1 MTQSSVTPVGKIAV
15 GGENLIDFVET
26 GMVDGIPQY
35 SANPG
40 GSPFNLA
47 IAASRQGS
55 EVEYLTPV
63 SKDRLGNLL
72 AERLTDSGVR
82 LAAPRLDAPT
92 SLAVVSLE
100 DGQPI
105 YQFYRKGTA
114 ERQITWD
121 GLQSALE
128 DRPWVFHI
136 GSLGLSGGD
145 DADLWERFFLAC
157 HDQGVITSLDPNVR
171 PSLIEDRAAYIERL
185 ERMFKHADIIK
196 LSDEDIE
203 WLYPDRPLMAAFDH
217 LQDLSSDGLRVLTM
231 GAQGVHARCGKTNVE
246 VRARPVKT
254 LVDTV
259 GAGDTFMATMLSWM
273 AEEGVSSRSELMA
286 LNSDHLTAMMERSSL
301 AASLN
306 CEKRGCNPPYL
317 KELM

>member
-1 MTQSSVTPVGKIAV
+1 MTQSTVSPIGKIAV

-47 IAASRQGS
+47 IAAARQGS
-55 EVEYLTPV
+55 EVDYLTPI

-100 DGQPI
+100 DGQPS

-128 DRPWVFHI
+128 ERPWAFHI

-145 DADLWERFFLAC
+145 DADLWERFSNL
-157 HDQGVITSLDPNVR
+157 P
-171 PSLIEDRAAYIERL
+171 
-185 ERMFKHADIIK
+185 
-196 LSDEDIE
+196 
-203 WLYPDRPLMAAFDH
+203 
-217 LQDLSSDGLRVLTM
+217 
-231 GAQGVHARCGKTNVE
+231 
-246 VRARPVKT
+246 
-254 LVDTV
+254 
-259 GAGDTFMATMLSWM
+259 
-273 AEEGVSSRSELMA
+273 
-286 LNSDHLTAMMERSSL
+286 
-301 AASLN
+301 
-306 CEKRGCNPPYL
+306 
-317 KELM
+317 

>member
-47 IAASRQGS
+47 IAAARQGS

-100 DGQPI
+100 DGQPS

-145 DADLWERFFLAC
+145 DADLWGRFFLAC

-259 GAGDTFMATMLSWM
+259 GAGDTFMATMLSWL
-273 AEEGVSSRSELMA
+273 AEKGVSSRAELMA

>member
-1 MTQSSVTPVGKIAV
+1 MTQSSVSPIGKIAV

-100 DGQPI
+100 DGQPS

-121 GLQSALE
+121 GLQSALK

-231 GAQGVHARCGKTNVE
+231 GAQGVHARCGKTNIE
-246 VRARPVKT
+246 VGARPVKT

-259 GAGDTFMATMLSWM
+259 GAGDTFMATMLSWL

>member
-1 MTQSSVTPVGKIAV
+1 MTQSSVSPIGKIAV

-100 DGQPI
+100 DGQPS

-259 GAGDTFMATMLSWM
+259 GAGDTFMATMLSWL

>member
-1 MTQSSVTPVGKIAV
+1 MLICGSVFRTCH
-15 GGENLIDFVET
+15 EQ
-26 GMVDGIPQY
+26 GI
-35 SANPG
+35 
-40 GSPFNLA
+40 
-47 IAASRQGS
+47 
-55 EVEYLTPV
+55 
-63 SKDRLGNLL
+63 
-72 AERLTDSGVR
+72 
-82 LAAPRLDAPT
+82 
-92 SLAVVSLE
+92 
-100 DGQPI
+100 
-105 YQFYRKGTA
+105 
-114 ERQITWD
+114 
-121 GLQSALE
+121 
-128 DRPWVFHI
+128 
-136 GSLGLSGGD
+136 
-145 DADLWERFFLAC
+145 
-157 HDQGVITSLDPNVR
+157 ITSLDPNVR
-171 PSLIEDRAAYIERL
+171 PSLIEDRAAYIDRL

-259 GAGDTFMATMLSWM
+259 GAGDTFMATMLSWL
-273 AEEGVSSRSELMA
+273 AEKGVSSRAELMA
-286 LNSDHLTAMMERSSL
+286 LNSDHLMAMMERSSL

>member
-1 MTQSSVTPVGKIAV
+1 MTQSSVSPIGKIAV

-47 IAASRQGS
+47 IAAARQGS

-100 DGQPI
+100 DGQPS

-203 WLYPDRPLMAAFDH
+203 WLFPDRPLMAAFDH
-217 LQDLSSDGLRVLTM
+217 LQDLSSQGLHVLTM

-259 GAGDTFMATMLSWM
+259 GAGDTFMATMLSWL
-273 AEEGVSSRSELMA
+273 AEKGVSSHAELMA

-317 KELM
+317 KELI

>member
-1 MTQSSVTPVGKIAV
+1 MTQSSESPIGKIAV

-47 IAASRQGS
+47 IAAARQGS
-55 EVEYLTPV
+55 EVDYLTPI

-100 DGQPI
+100 DGQPS

-145 DADLWERFFLAC
+145 DADLWERFFLTC
-157 HDQGVITSLDPNVR
+157 HDQGVITSLDPNIR

-259 GAGDTFMATMLSWM
+259 GAGDTFMATMLSWL
-273 AEEGVSSRSELMA
+273 AEKGVSSHAELMA

>member
-1 MTQSSVTPVGKIAV
+1 MTQSSVSPIGKIAV

-63 SKDRLGNLL
+63 SKDRLGNIL

-100 DGQPI
+100 DGQPS

-203 WLYPDRPLMAAFDH
+203 WLFPDRPLMAAFDH
-217 LQDLSSDGLRVLTM
+217 LQDLSSQGLRVLTM

-259 GAGDTFMATMLSWM
+259 GAGDTFMATMLSWL

>member
-1 MTQSSVTPVGKIAV
+1 MTQSSVSPIGKIAV

-100 DGQPI
+100 DGQPS

-259 GAGDTFMATMLSWM
+259 GAGDTFMATMLSWL
-273 AEEGVSSRSELMA
+273 AEKGVSSHAELMA

>member
-1 MTQSSVTPVGKIAV
+1 MTQSSVTPIGKIAV

-100 DGQPI
+100 DGQPS

-171 PSLIEDRAAYIERL
+171 PSLIEDRAAYIDRL
-185 ERMFKHADIIK
+185 ERIFKHADIIK

-217 LQDLSSDGLRVLTM
+217 LQDLSSDGLRVLTK
-231 GAQGVHARCGKTNVE
+231 GAQGVHARCGKTNIE
-246 VRARPVKT
+246 VRARPVQT

-259 GAGDTFMATMLSWM
+259 GAGDTFMATMLSWL

>member
-1 MTQSSVTPVGKIAV
+1 
-15 GGENLIDFVET
+15 
-26 GMVDGIPQY
+26 
-35 SANPG
+35 
-40 GSPFNLA
+40 
-47 IAASRQGS
+47 
-55 EVEYLTPV
+55 
-63 SKDRLGNLL
+63 
-72 AERLTDSGVR
+72 
-82 LAAPRLDAPT
+82 
-92 SLAVVSLE
+92 
-100 DGQPI
+100 
-105 YQFYRKGTA
+105 
-114 ERQITWD
+114 
-121 GLQSALE
+121 LQSALE

-145 DADLWERFFLAC
+145 DADLWERFILAC
-157 HDQGVITSLDPNVR
+157 HDQGVVTSLDPNVR

-231 GAQGVHARCGKTNVE
+231 GAQGVNARCGKTNIE
-246 VRARPVKT
+246 VRARPVKS

-259 GAGDTFMATMLSWM
+259 GAGDTFMATMLSWL
-273 AEEGVSSRSELMA
+273 AEKGVSSRAVLIA

>member
-1 MTQSSVTPVGKIAV
+1 MTQSVVSSIGKIAV

-47 IAASRQGS
+47 IAAARQGCA
-55 EVEYLTPV
+55 VDYLTPI

-82 LAAPRLDAPT
+82 LAALRLDAPT

-100 DGQPI
+100 DGQPS
-105 YQFYRKGTA
+105 YQFYRNGTA

-157 HDQGVITSLDPNVR
+157 HDQGVVTSLDPNVR

-203 WLYPDRPLMAAFDH
+203 WLFPDRPLMAAFDH
-217 LQDLSSDGLRVLTM
+217 LQDLSSQGLRVLTM

-259 GAGDTFMATMLSWM
+259 GAGDTFMATMLSWL

>member
-1 MTQSSVTPVGKIAV
+1 MTQSSVSPIGKIAV

-26 GMVDGIPQY
+26 VMLDGIPQY

-63 SKDRLGNLL
+63 SKDRLGNIL

-100 DGQPI
+100 DGQPS

-121 GLQSALE
+121 GLQSALK

-231 GAQGVHARCGKTNVE
+231 GAQGVHARCGKTNIE
-246 VRARPVKT
+246 VGARPVKT

-259 GAGDTFMATMLSWM
+259 GAGDTFMATMLSWL

>member
-1 MTQSSVTPVGKIAV
+1 MTQSSVSPIGKIAV

-63 SKDRLGNLL
+63 SKDRLGNIL

-100 DGQPI
+100 DGQPS

-121 GLQSALE
+121 GLQSALK

-171 PSLIEDRAAYIERL
+171 PSLIEDRAANIERL

-231 GAQGVHARCGKTNVE
+231 GAQGVHTRCGKTNIE
-246 VRARPVKT
+246 VGARPVKT

-259 GAGDTFMATMLSWM
+259 GAGDTFMATMLSWL

>member
-1 MTQSSVTPVGKIAV
+1 MTQSSVSPIGKIAV

-100 DGQPI
+100 DGQPS

-121 GLQSALE
+121 GLQSALK

-203 WLYPDRPLMAAFDH
+203 WLYPDRPLMAGFDH

-231 GAQGVHARCGKTNVE
+231 GAQGVHARCGKTNIE
-246 VRARPVKT
+246 VGARPVKT

-259 GAGDTFMATMLSWM
+259 GAGDTFMATMLSWL

>member
-47 IAASRQGS
+47 IAAARQGS

-72 AERLTDSGVR
+72 AQRLTDSGVR
-82 LAAPRLDAPT
+82 LAALRLDAPT

-100 DGQPI
+100 DGQPS

-231 GAQGVHARCGKTNVE
+231 GAQGVNARCGKTNVE

-259 GAGDTFMATMLSWM
+259 GAGDTFMATMLSWL
-273 AEEGVSSRSELMA
+273 AEKGVSSRAELMA

>member
-1 MTQSSVTPVGKIAV
+1 MTQSSVTPIGKIAV

-82 LAAPRLDAPT
+82 LAASRLDAPT

-100 DGQPI
+100 DGQPS

-171 PSLIEDRAAYIERL
+171 PYLIEDRAAYIERL

-203 WLYPDRPLMAAFDH
+203 WLFPDRPLMAAFDH
-217 LQDLSSDGLRVLTM
+217 LQDLSSQGLHVLTM
-231 GAQGVHARCGKTNVE
+231 GVQGVHARCGKTNVE
-246 VRARPVKT
+246 VMARPVKT

-259 GAGDTFMATMLSWM
+259 GAGDTFMASMLSWL

>member
-1 MTQSSVTPVGKIAV
+1 MTQSSVSPIGKIAV

-47 IAASRQGS
+47 IAAARQGCA
-55 EVEYLTPV
+55 VDYLTPI
-63 SKDRLGNLL
+63 SKDHLGNLL

-128 DRPWVFHI
+128 ERPWAFHI

-217 LQDLSSDGLRVLTM
+217 LQDLSSQGLRVLTM
-231 GAQGVHARCGKTNVE
+231 GEQGVHARCGKTNVE

-259 GAGDTFMATMLSWM
+259 GAGDTFMATMLSWL
-273 AEEGVSSRSELMA
+273 AEKGVSSHAELMA

>member
-1 MTQSSVTPVGKIAV
+1 MTQSSVSPIGKIAV

-63 SKDRLGNLL
+63 SKDRLGNIL

-100 DGQPI
+100 DGQPS

-121 GLQSALE
+121 GLQSALK

-231 GAQGVHARCGKTNVE
+231 GAQGVHARCGKTNIE
-246 VRARPVKT
+246 VGARPVKT

-259 GAGDTFMATMLSWM
+259 GAGDTFMATMLSWL

>member
-1 MTQSSVTPVGKIAV
+1 MTQSSVSPIGKIAV

-47 IAASRQGS
+47 IAAARQGS
-55 EVEYLTPV
+55 EVDYLTPI

-100 DGQPI
+100 DGQPS

-128 DRPWVFHI
+128 ERPWAFHI

-145 DADLWERFFLAC
+145 DADLWERFFRTC
-157 HDQGVITSLDPNVR
+157 HEQGIITSLDPNVR
-171 PSLIEDRAAYIERL
+171 PSLIEDRAAYIDRL

-259 GAGDTFMATMLSWM
+259 GAGDTFMATMLSWL
-273 AEEGVSSRSELMA
+273 AEKGVSSRAELMA

>member
-1 MTQSSVTPVGKIAV
+1 MTQSSVSPIGKIAV

-47 IAASRQGS
+47 IAAARQGS

-100 DGQPI
+100 DGQPS

-217 LQDLSSDGLRVLTM
+217 LQDLSSQGLRVLTM
-231 GAQGVHARCGKTNVE
+231 GAQGVHARCGKTNVDVKAHP
-246 VRARPVKT
+246 VRA
-254 LVDTV
+254 LIDTV
-259 GAGDTFMATMLSWM
+259 GAGDTFMATMLSWL

>member
-1 MTQSSVTPVGKIAV
+1 MTQSSVSPIGKIAV

-47 IAASRQGS
+47 IAAARQGS

-128 DRPWVFHI
+128 ERPWAFHI

-145 DADLWERFFLAC
+145 DADLWERFFRTC
-157 HDQGVITSLDPNVR
+157 HEQGIITSLDPNVR
-171 PSLIEDRAAYIERL
+171 PSLIEDRAAYIDRL

-217 LQDLSSDGLRVLTM
+217 LQDLSSQGLRVLTM

-259 GAGDTFMATMLSWM
+259 GAGDTFMATMLSWL
-273 AEEGVSSRSELMA
+273 AEKGVSSHAELMA

>member
-1 MTQSSVTPVGKIAV
+1 MTQSSVSPIGKIAV

-26 GMVDGIPQY
+26 GMLDGIPQY

-47 IAASRQGS
+47 IAAARQGS

-100 DGQPI
+100 DGQPS

-121 GLQSALE
+121 GLHSALE

-259 GAGDTFMATMLSWM
+259 GAGDTFMATMLSWL

>member
-1 MTQSSVTPVGKIAV
+1 MTQSTVSPIGKIAV

-47 IAASRQGS
+47 IAAARQGS
-55 EVEYLTPV
+55 EVDYLTPI

-100 DGQPI
+100 DGQPS

-128 DRPWVFHI
+128 ERPWAFHI

-145 DADLWERFFLAC
+145 DADLWERFFRTC
-157 HDQGVITSLDPNVR
+157 HEQGIITSLDPNVR
-171 PSLIEDRAAYIERL
+171 PSLIEDRAAYIDRL

-259 GAGDTFMATMLSWM
+259 GAGDTFMATMLSWL
-273 AEEGVSSRSELMA
+273 AEKGVSSRAELMA
-286 LNSDHLTAMMERSSL
+286 LNSDHLMAMMERSSL

>member
-1 MTQSSVTPVGKIAV
+1 MKQSFKIAV

-26 GMVDGIPQY
+26 GLVDGSPQY

-47 IAASRQGS
+47 IASARQGS
-55 EVEYLTPV
+55 HVDYLTPI

-72 AERLTDSGVR
+72 AERLTDSGVH

-100 DGQPI
+100 NGQPS
-105 YQFYRKGTA
+105 YQFYRKDTA

-121 GLQSALE
+121 GLQSALVE
-128 DRPWVFHI
+128 QPWVFHI

-145 DADLWERFFLAC
+145 DADLWERFFLTC
-157 HDQGVITSLDPNVR
+157 HDQGIMTSLDPNVR
-171 PSLIEDRAAYIERL
+171 PSLIDNRSIYIERL

-203 WLYPDRPLMAAFDH
+203 WLYPDRPLMAAFEH
-217 LQDLSSDGLRVLTM
+217 LQTLSSNGLRVLTKGEH
-231 GAQGVHARCGKTNVE
+231 GAHAQCGKTKVE
-246 VRARPVKT
+246 VKAYPVKT
-254 LVDTV
+254 LIDTV
-259 GAGDTFMATMLSWM
+259 GAGDTFMASMLSWL
-273 AEEGVSSRSELMA
+273 AEQEISDRQKLLNLSGDQLSAMIARSSR
-286 LNSDHLTAMMERSSL
+286 

-306 CEKRGCNPPYL
+306 CEKRGCNPPFL
-317 KELM
+317 KELL

>member
-1 MTQSSVTPVGKIAV
+1 MTQSSVSPIGKIAV

-63 SKDRLGNLL
+63 SKDRLGNIL

-100 DGQPI
+100 DGQPS

-157 HDQGVITSLDPNVR
+157 HDQGIITSLDPNVR

-259 GAGDTFMATMLSWM
+259 GAGDTFMATMLSWL
-273 AEEGVSSRSELMA
+273 AEKGVSSRSELMA

>member
-1 MTQSSVTPVGKIAV
+1 MTQSSVSPIGKIAV

-47 IAASRQGS
+47 IAAARQGCA
-55 EVEYLTPV
+55 VDYLTPI
-63 SKDRLGNLL
+63 SKDHLGNLL

-128 DRPWVFHI
+128 ERPWAFHI

-145 DADLWERFFLAC
+145 DADLWERFFRTC
-157 HDQGVITSLDPNVR
+157 HEQGIITSLDPNVR
-171 PSLIEDRAAYIERL
+171 PSLIEDRAAYIDRL

-217 LQDLSSDGLRVLTM
+217 LQDLSSQGLRVLTM
-231 GAQGVHARCGKTNVE
+231 GEQGVHARCGKTNIE

-259 GAGDTFMATMLSWM
+259 GAGDTFMATMLSWL
-273 AEEGVSSRSELMA
+273 AEKGVSSHAELMA